1 MSNEL
6 SILLLTAITIGFL
19 HTIFGPD
26 HYLPFIAMSKAGKWS
41 MTKTIFI
48 TIIAGAGH
56 VLSTIVIG
64 MIGVGF
70 GIALN
75 ILEDIEA
82 ARGDIAGW
90 ALMSFGFIYFI
101 WGIWYLIKNKKHTHF
116 HTHPDGIKHQHN
128 HSHHGEHSHVHEEEK
143 SANLTPWILFA
154 IFIFGPCEALIPI
167 LMYPAA
173 NIGIGGLVV
182 VTTAFALA
190 TILTMIIVVVLTLKG
205 INFLPVEKYEK
216 YSHAFAGAIVF
227 ICGFAVQVIGL

>member
-41 MTKTIFI
+41 MSKTVFI
-48 TIIAGAGH
+48 TIVAGAGH
-56 VLSTIVIG
+56 VLSSIVIG
-64 MIGVGF
+64 MIGVAF

-75 ILEDIEA
+75 ILEDIES

-90 ALMSFGFIYFI
+90 ALISFGFIYFI
-101 WGIWYLIKNKKHTHF
+101 WGIRYFIKNNKHTHF
-116 HTHPDGIKHQHN
+116 HTHPDGTTHQHN
-128 HSHHGEHSHVHEEEK
+128 HSHYTEHSHVHQEK
-143 SANLTPWILFA
+143 SAHLTPWILFT

-173 NIGIGGLVV
+173 NIGISGLIIVTAAFA
-182 VTTAFALA
+182 VTTIC
-190 TILTMIIVVVLTLKG
+190 TMLTVVVLTLKG
-205 INFLPVEKYEK
+205 IRLLSFDKYDK
-216 YSHAFAGAIVF
+216 YSHAFAGALVF
-227 ICGFAVQVIGL
+227 LCGLVVQVIGL